1 MFSNFAWSEILVI
14 AVVAI
19 IVVGPKDLPG
29 MLRQIGKALG
39 SVRRMGNEFQRQ
51 FNDAVKE
58 AELDDLKDLT
68 STKGFSPLEDAKRS
82 MENFT
87 KTVEDSVSG
96 VDIDSDVEPVTA
108 EAGVAKKT
116 AKPAKRAASKTT
128 KPAAKRSTSK
138 TAATKSTAAAKPTSS
153 KGRTAAKPRTRKTA
167 AKPAAKSAKSKT

>member
-51 FNDAVKE
+51 FNDAIKE
-58 AELDDLKDLT
+58 AELDDLKDMT
-68 STKGFSPLEDAKRS
+68 SAKGFGPLEDAKKS

-87 KTVEDSVSG
+87 KTMEDSVSG
-96 VDIDSDVEPVTA
+96 VDIASEQASKPAAKTSP
-108 EAGVAKKT
+108 AKKATT
-116 AKPAKRAASKTT
+116 AKTKSSTSKPSAKRAASKTAS
-128 KPAAKRSTSK
+128 KPQATSAAKTK
-138 TAATKSTAAAKPTSS
+138 AASAPKSRARRAPAK
-153 KGRTAAKPRTRKTA
+153 AV
-167 AKPAAKSAKSKT
+167 KSAKSET